1 MMRIL
6 KTLIYLRSRN
16 LMAGGYKLGNL
27 IHKLFYL
34 LLQSVSYIVVFFYI
48 VAIGT
53 LLVMLDFLESKSISK
68 RLFGAILIGVF
79 VIMAFSAIYSGMEL
93 VWVL

>member
-1 MMRIL
+1 
-6 KTLIYLRSRN
+6 
-16 LMAGGYKLGNL
+16 MAVGDKLENL

-34 LLQSVSYIVVFFYI
+34 LLQIVVFFYI

-53 LLVMLDFLESKSISK
+53 LLVVLDFLESKSISK
-68 RLFGAILIGVF
+68 KIFGAILIIVF
-79 VIMAFSAIYSGMEL
+79 LIMAFSAIYSGTEL

>member
-1 MMRIL
+1 
-6 KTLIYLRSRN
+6 
-16 LMAGGYKLGNL
+16 MAVGDKLENL

-34 LLQSVSYIVVFFYI
+34 LLQGFAYLVVFFYI

-53 LLVMLDFLESKSISK
+53 LLVVLDFLESKSISK
-68 RLFGAILIGVF
+68 KIFGAILIIVF
-79 VIMAFSAIYSGMEL
+79 VIMAFSAIYSGAEL

>member
-1 MMRIL
+1 
-6 KTLIYLRSRN
+6 
-16 LMAGGYKLGNL
+16 MAVGDKLENL

-34 LLQSVSYIVVFFYI
+34 ILQGVSYIVVFFYI

-53 LLVMLDFLESKSISK
+53 LLVVLDFLESKSISK
-68 RLFGAILIGVF
+68 KIFGAILIIVF
-79 VIMAFSAIYSGMEL
+79 VIMAFSAIYSGTEL

>member
-1 MMRIL
+1 ME
-6 KTLIYLRSRN
+6 
-16 LMAGGYKLGNL
+16 NL

-34 LLQSVSYIVVFFYI
+34 LLQGVSYIVVFFYI
-48 VAIGT
+48 VAIGA

-68 RLFGAILIGVF
+68 RLFGAILIIVF
-79 VIMAFSAIYSGMEL
+79 VIMAFSAIYSGTEL

>member
-1 MMRIL
+1 
-6 KTLIYLRSRN
+6 
-16 LMAGGYKLGNL
+16 MAVGDKLENL

-34 LLQSVSYIVVFFYI
+34 LLQGVSYIVVFFYI

-68 RLFGAILIGVF
+68 RLFGAILIIVF
-79 VIMAFSAIYSGMEL
+79 VIMAFSAIYSGAEL

>member
-1 MMRIL
+1 MNKYIPQN
-6 KTLIYLRSRN
+6 IF
-16 LMAGGYKLGNL
+16 KLENL
-27 IHKLFYL
+27 IHKLFYS

-79 VIMAFSAIYSGMEL
+79 VIMAFSAIYSGTEF

>member
-6 KTLIYLRSRN
+6 KTLIYLRSRG
-16 LMAGGYKLGNL
+16 LMAVGDKLENL

-34 LLQSVSYIVVFFYI
+34 LLQGVSYIVVFFYI
-48 VAIGT
+48 VAIGV

-68 RLFGAILIGVF
+68 RLFN
-79 VIMAFSAIYSGMEL
+79 E
-93 VWVL
+93 

>member
-1 MMRIL
+1 
-6 KTLIYLRSRN
+6 
-16 LMAGGYKLGNL
+16 MAGDKLENL

-34 LLQSVSYIVVFFYI
+34 LLQGASYIVVFFYI

-68 RLFGAILIGVF
+68 RLFGAILIIVF
-79 VIMAFSAIYSGMEL
+79 VIMAFSAIYSGTEL

>member
-1 MMRIL
+1 
-6 KTLIYLRSRN
+6 
-16 LMAGGYKLGNL
+16 MAVGDKLENL

-34 LLQSVSYIVVFFYI
+34 LLQGVSYIVVFFYI
-48 VAIGT
+48 VAIGA

-68 RLFGAILIGVF
+68 RLFGAILIIVF
-79 VIMAFSAIYSGMEL
+79 VIMAFSAIYSGTEL

>member
-1 MMRIL
+1 
-6 KTLIYLRSRN
+6 
-16 LMAGGYKLGNL
+16 MAVGDKLENL

-34 LLQSVSYIVVFFYI
+34 LLQGASYIVVFFYI
-48 VAIGT
+48 VAIGA

-68 RLFGAILIGVF
+68 RLFGAILIIVF
-79 VIMAFSAIYSGMEL
+79 VIMAFSAIYSGAEL

>member
-1 MMRIL
+1 
-6 KTLIYLRSRN
+6 
-16 LMAGGYKLGNL
+16 MAVGDKLENL

-34 LLQSVSYIVVFFYI
+34 LLQWVSYIVVFFYI
-48 VAIGT
+48 VAIGA

-68 RLFGAILIGVF
+68 RLFGAILIIVF
-79 VIMAFSAIYSGMEL
+79 VIMAFSAIYSGTEL

>member
-1 MMRIL
+1 
-6 KTLIYLRSRN
+6 
-16 LMAGGYKLGNL
+16 MAVGDKLENL

-34 LLQSVSYIVVFFYI
+34 LLQGVSYIVVFFYI
-48 VAIGT
+48 VSIGT

-68 RLFGAILIGVF
+68 RLFGAILIIVF
-79 VIMAFSAIYSGMEL
+79 VIMAFSAIYSGAEL

>member
-1 MMRIL
+1 
-6 KTLIYLRSRN
+6 
-16 LMAGGYKLGNL
+16 MAVGDKLENL

-34 LLQSVSYIVVFFYI
+34 LLQGVSYIVVFCYI

-68 RLFGAILIGVF
+68 RLFGAILIIVF
-79 VIMAFSAIYSGMEL
+79 VIMAFSAIYSGTEL

>member
-1 MMRIL
+1 
-6 KTLIYLRSRN
+6 
-16 LMAGGYKLGNL
+16 MAVRVDKLENL

-34 LLQSVSYIVVFFYI
+34 LLQGASYIVVFFYI
-48 VAIGT
+48 VAIWT
-53 LLVMLDFLESKSISK
+53 LLVVLDFLESKSISK

-79 VIMAFSAIYSGMEL
+79 LIMAFSAIYSGMEL

>member
-1 MMRIL
+1 
-6 KTLIYLRSRN
+6 
-16 LMAGGYKLGNL
+16 MAGDKLENL

-34 LLQSVSYIVVFFYI
+34 LLQGASYIVVFFYI

-68 RLFGAILIGVF
+68 KIFGAILIIVF
-79 VIMAFSAIYSGMEL
+79 VIMAFSAIYSGTEL

>member
-1 MMRIL
+1 
-6 KTLIYLRSRN
+6 
-16 LMAGGYKLGNL
+16 MAVGDKLENL

-34 LLQSVSYIVVFFYI
+34 LLQGVSYIVVFFYI

-68 RLFGAILIGVF
+68 KIIWCDINHSLCDYGIFCYI
-79 VIMAFSAIYSGMEL
+79 
-93 VWVL
+93 

>member
-1 MMRIL
+1 ME
-6 KTLIYLRSRN
+6 
-16 LMAGGYKLGNL
+16 NL

-34 LLQSVSYIVVFFYI
+34 LLQGFAYLVVFFYI

-53 LLVMLDFLESKSISK
+53 LLVVLDFLESKSISK
-68 RLFGAILIGVF
+68 KIFGAILIIVF
-79 VIMAFSAIYSGMEL
+79 VIMAFSAIYSGAEL

>member
-1 MMRIL
+1 
-6 KTLIYLRSRN
+6 
-16 LMAGGYKLGNL
+16 MAVGDKLENL

-34 LLQSVSYIVVFFYI
+34 LLQGVAYIVVFFYI

-68 RLFGAILIGVF
+68 KIFGAILIIVF
-79 VIMAFSAIYSGMEL
+79 VIMAFSAIYSGTEL

>member
-1 MMRIL
+1 M
-6 KTLIYLRSRN
+6 
-16 LMAGGYKLGNL
+16 GKLENL

-34 LLQSVSYIVVFFYI
+34 LLQGAQYLVAFFYI

-68 RLFGAILIGVF
+68 KIFGAILIGVF
-79 VIMAFSAIYSGMEL
+79 LIMAFSAIYSGTEL

>member
-1 MMRIL
+1 
-6 KTLIYLRSRN
+6 
-16 LMAGGYKLGNL
+16 MAVGDKLENL

-34 LLQSVSYIVVFFYI
+34 LLQGVSYIVVFFYI
-48 VAIGT
+48 VTIGA

-68 RLFGAILIGVF
+68 RLFGAILIIVF
-79 VIMAFSAIYSGMEL
+79 VIMAFSAIYSGTEL

>member
-1 MMRIL
+1 ME
-6 KTLIYLRSRN
+6 
-16 LMAGGYKLGNL
+16 NL

-34 LLQSVSYIVVFFYI
+34 LLPGIPYLVVFFYI

-53 LLVMLDFLESKSISK
+53 LLVVLDFLESQSISK
-68 RLFGAILIGVF
+68 KIFGAILIVVF
-79 VIMAFSAIYSGMEL
+79 LIMAFSAIYSGTEL